1 MAEEKEESTL
11 TVVLAGSVNL
21 LIAVLKLVAGLVTG
35 SAAMLSEAVH
45 SFADTITEALLLTAL
60 RVSRRPADRAHPFGY
75 GKARYFWSLLA
86 AVSIFASGAMF
97 ALYEGISTVFGEA
110 EEQTSPLVAY
120 LVLAGAF
127 ALESV
132 SWGQALRQ
140 VRRDAAEQG
149 RTFRHQ
155 LRFSDDP
162 TATTVFYEDSAALS
176 GLLLAFAGVG
186 LHQLTGESLWDGVA
200 SIAIGVL
207 LAGVAFLL
215 GRANAALLIG
225 RQAAPDL
232 VFGIRDHLSAAPEV
246 DAVVDLQTM
255 LIGTDSVLVC
265 ARVDFDDTLTA
276 GELERVCVRLAAE
289 LQSAH
294 NDVTEVFIEPV
305 PRSNTDLRAAVL
317 ARYGERPGLS
327 TPDSD
332 ASTVDDGPVA

>member
-1 MAEEKEESTL
+1 MAPDTQSHGGESTL

-21 LIAVLKLVAGLVTG
+21 LIAVLKLVAGLITG

-45 SFADTITEALLLTAL
+45 SVADTITEVLLLTAL
-60 RVSRRPADRAHPFGY
+60 KVSRRPADRTHPFGY

-86 AVSIFASGAMF
+86 AVSIFASGSMF
-97 ALYEGISTVFGEA
+97 ALYEGVATVFGA
-110 EEQTSPLVAY
+110 EEDQTAPVVAY
-120 LVLAGAF
+120 VVLAAAF

-132 SWGQALRQ
+132 SWAQALRQ
-140 VRRDAAEQG
+140 VRRDAADQG
-149 RTFRHQ
+149 RTLRAQ
-155 LRFSDDP
+155 LRHSDDP

-186 LHQLTGESLWDGVA
+186 LHHLTGDAIWDGIA
-200 SIAIGVL
+200 SIAIGLL

-232 VFGIRDHLSAAPEV
+232 VFGVRDHLSAAPEI

-289 LQSAH
+289 LREKH
-294 NDVTEVFIEPV
+294 PDVSEVFLEPV
-305 PRSNTDLRAAVL
+305 PRSDADLRAAVL
-317 ARYGERPGLS
+317 ARYGPRKGQSGRLS
-327 TPDSD
+327 Q
-332 ASTVDDGPVA
+332 